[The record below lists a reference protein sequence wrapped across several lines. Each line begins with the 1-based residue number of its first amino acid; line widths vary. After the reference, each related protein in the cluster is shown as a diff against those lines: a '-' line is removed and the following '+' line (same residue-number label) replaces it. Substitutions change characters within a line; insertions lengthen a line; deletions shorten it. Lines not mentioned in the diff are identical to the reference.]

1 MPKASL
7 TPSSQQIEVSFSST
21 AVAAGYTSKRIDL
34 QLNPLDQEV
43 FVVTA
48 VKVDLDPI
56 GSTPLNLFGAGAV
69 GTNKLYGG
77 SCALTRT
84 ESAAAL
90 ANLGQNTCF
99 ATASSK
105 LGTSEESQ
113 AGGDYA
119 VSYAFQENNSDT
131 PTDLDYLAIIATND
145 FFVGLQAMQDGSV
158 SGNMDVHG
166 KVYGYR
172 AKASAAIYAA
182 LVQSE
187 VLSN

>member
-21 AVAAGYTSKRIDL
+21 ATAGGYTSKRIDL

-48 VKVDLDPI
+48 VKLDI
-56 GSTPLNLFGAGAV
+56 DVVGSTPINLFGAGI
-69 GTNKLYGG
+69 NKLYGAKV
-77 SCALTRT
+77 ALTRLEKAT
-84 ESAAAL
+84 AL
-90 ANLGQNTCF
+90 SNLGENTCF
-99 ATASSK
+99 ATALSYI
-105 LGTSEESQ
+105 GTAEESQ

-119 VSYAFQENNSDT
+119 VSYAVQENSSDT
-131 PTDLDYLAIIATND
+131 PSDLEYLSVIATND
-145 FFVGLQAMQDGSV
+145 FFIGVQAAQDANNV
-158 SGNMDVHG
+158 QVHG

-172 AKASAAIYAA
+172 ATATAAIYAA

-187 VLSN
+187 VISN

>member
-1 MPKASL
+1 MPVGLK
-7 TPSSQQIEVSFSST
+7 PSSQQIEVSFSSL
-21 AVAAGYTSKRIDL
+21 AAPASYTSKRIDL

-48 VKVDLDPI
+48 VKLDIDVI
-56 GSTPLNLFGAGAV
+56 GTTPLNLFGAGGV

-77 SCALTRT
+77 EVALTRT
-84 ESAAAL
+84 ERATAIS
-90 ANLGQNTCF
+90 NLGENTCF

-113 AGGDYA
+113 ANGDYA
-119 VSYAFQENNSDT
+119 VSYALQENNSDT
-131 PTDLDYLAIIATND
+131 PSDLEYLAVIATND
-145 FFVGLQAMQDGSV
+145 FFVGTLAMQDGGV
-158 SGNMDVHG
+158 GGNLNIHG

-172 AKASAAIYAA
+172 ATASAAIYAA

-187 VLSN
+187 VISS

>member
-1 MPKASL
+1 MPKAALS
-7 TPSSQQIEVSFSST
+7 PSSQQIEISFSSL
-21 AVAAGYTSKRIDL
+21 AAAASYTSKRIDL

-48 VKVDLDPI
+48 VKLDLDPI
-56 GSTPLNLFGAGAV
+56 GLTPLNLFGAGGV
-69 GTNKLYGG
+69 GNNKLYGG

-84 ESAAAL
+84 ESASAL
-90 ANLGQNTCF
+90 SNLGANTCF

-119 VSYAFQENNSDT
+119 VSYAFQEDNSDT
-131 PTDLDYLAIIATND
+131 PSDMEYLTVIATND
-145 FFVGLQAMQDGSV
+145 FFVGLQAMTDGSV
-158 SGNMDVHG
+158 SGNMEVHG

-172 AKASAAIYAA
+172 ATASAAIYAA

-187 VLSN
+187 VISS